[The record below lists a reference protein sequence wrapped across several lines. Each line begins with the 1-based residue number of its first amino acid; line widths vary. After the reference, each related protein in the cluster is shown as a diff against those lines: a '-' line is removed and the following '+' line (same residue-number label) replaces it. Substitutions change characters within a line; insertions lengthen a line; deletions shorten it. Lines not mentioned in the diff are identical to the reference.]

1 MGINIEAMQSRMRD
15 LPLVAL
21 DDVIAEAEAVSTRRD
36 LTDGQKYLRAV
47 RAQVAQA
54 EMVRRER
61 VACHAQ

>member
-21 DDVIAEAEAVSTRRD
+21 DDVIAEAGRRD

-47 RAQVAQA
+47 RAQVAHT
-54 EMVRRER
+54 EIVRRER
-61 VACHAQ
+61 VVRAAQ